1 MNYND
6 FTIDKLDEIPKI
18 DWRGDDKQK
27 YDSVV
32 IVPTKEIHDSGYM
45 CMAFLFCIKEEI
57 IGKSMGCADV
67 LNLDGIGGYGLKPTD
82 IGALSCGLPKSTPI
96 KAWSIDCLPNGYL
109 RVFCRGKIKNG
120 GGISNQEIFA
130 EV

>member
-6 FTIDKLDEIPKI
+6 FTIDKLNEIPVL
-18 DWRGDDKQK
+18 DWHGENNRL

-67 LNLDGIGGYGLKPTD
+67 LNLDGIGGYGLKPSSIAT
-82 IGALSCGLPKSTPI
+82 LSGGLPQSTSI

-109 RVFCRGKIKNG
+109 RIFCRGKIKNG
-120 GGISNQEIFA
+120 GGLSNQEIFA